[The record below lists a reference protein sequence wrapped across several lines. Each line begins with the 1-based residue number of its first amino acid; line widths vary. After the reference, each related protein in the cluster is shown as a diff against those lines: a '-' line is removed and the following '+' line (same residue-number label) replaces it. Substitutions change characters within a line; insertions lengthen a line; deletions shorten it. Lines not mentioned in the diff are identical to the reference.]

1 MLRSRIAVSRLTY
14 ARQGRRSNPGRAA
27 ASVLGLV
34 LVLGF
39 GVCAAAVS
47 APAAAHAQAGQ
58 PRAVQSV
65 PADPAPT
72 PTPSPTPSPSPRE
85 TSAAV
90 APTIDSPPADS
101 FVGSGRTTVSGTR
114 EAGQEIQLLSPTGG
128 DPLCIVAAGPSTDW
142 SCTRVPLPS
151 GPSVPLRVVV
161 TGQPD
166 LAAEQTIEVLA
177 APSVSGGPTG
187 GGASN
192 GVVRGNGYPNA
203 SVITELG
210 SGQRCT
216 STADGAGA
224 WSCTF
229 GGHLASG
236 PVDVTAVQQT
246 SFSLP
251 SSSNSSA
258 PVTLRFDVDAP
269 AAPGLASPADS
280 ARVPLSGASYEG
292 AGEDGATVTVFA
304 GPYSVCTVVVSGGV
318 WRCTAGGVAAGS
330 YQVRAVQQDPAGN
343 MSGGSPARTVFYGD
357 EPTPA
362 PPSNG
367 GDAGAVP
374 GAPPTG
380 DGEAGDG
387 TTTAPPAQPAR
398 PPDAAP
404 PAPQALP
411 PVPRPD
417 AVVPPTGLAGGW
429 NDPTQFTTAV
439 LPPGSAFSWLQAA
452 LLALGC
458 LLLLAIP
465 ARLLSGTIS
474 RARAGRPLWPRAPIA
489 GRNHPRDDFETAPTV
504 LVNRW
509 LVAGA
514 ALVSAAT
521 LVMLSGPVGSRPAYL
536 RLLVAVMIALLVVNG
551 VGALV
556 PRWWGRQVLRLNASV
571 TFLPRYL
578 LLVGVSALASRVFEI
593 HPALLFGLLGSVTI
607 AADARPERR
616 GQLAAVRAGSLILL
630 AVAGWLALGVLPQAT
645 GFASAFG
652 AEVANSVVL
661 AAIGSAAIVLV
672 PIGSTSGRSILAWS
686 PPVWAGLTVLAFTIM
701 FAVLS
706 PAMTPWHGNGTI
718 TLLWV
723 AAGAFAALSTGA
735 WAWQRFVAPA
745 VD

>member
-1 MLRSRIAVSRLTY
+1 MLRSRFAVSRLTD

-27 ASVLGLV
+27 ASALGLV

-39 GVCAAAVS
+39 GVCAT
-47 APAAAHAQAGQ
+47 APAQAGQ

-72 PTPSPTPSPSPRE
+72 PTPSPAPTPRD
-85 TSAAV
+85 TAAAV
-90 APTIDSPPADS
+90 APTIDSPPAGS
-101 FVGSGRTTVSGTR
+101 FVGSGSTTVSGTR
-114 EAGQEIQLLSPTGG
+114 EAGQEIQLLSPTGD
-128 DPLCIVAAGPSTDW
+128 DPLCIVAAGPSTAW
-142 SCTRVPLPS
+142 TCTRVPLPS

-161 TGQPD
+161 TGQPA
-166 LAAEQTIEVLA
+166 LAAEQTIAVLA

-203 SVITELG
+203 SVITELS

-229 GGHLASG
+229 GGGLAGG

-304 GPYSVCTVVVSGGV
+304 GPYSVCTARVSGGV

-343 MSGGSPARTVFYGD
+343 MSSGSPARTVFYGD
-357 EPTPA
+357 AAATA
-362 PPSNG
+362 PPSSG
-367 GDAGAVP
+367 GGAAAA
-374 GAPPTG
+374 APPTG
-380 DGEAGDG
+380 AGDDA
-387 TTTAPPAQPAR
+387 TTAPPAQPVR

-411 PVPRPD
+411 PVPHPD
-417 AVVPPTGLAGGW
+417 AVVPSTGLAGGW

-439 LPPGSAFSWLQAA
+439 LPPGSGFSWLQAA
-452 LLALGC
+452 LFALGC

-474 RARAGRPLWPRAPIA
+474 RARAGRPLWPGAPIA

-630 AVAGWLALGVLPQAT
+630 AVAGWLALGVLPHAT

-652 AEVANSVVL
+652 AEIANSVVL

-701 FAVLS
+701 FAVLA
-706 PAMTPWHGNGTI
+706 PAMTTWHGNGTI

>member
-1 MLRSRIAVSRLTY
+1 MF
-14 ARQGRRSNPGRAA
+14 
-27 ASVLGLV
+27 V
-34 LVLGF
+34 LVF
-39 GVCAAAVS
+39 GVCAAAA
-47 APAAAHAQAGQ
+47 APAAAHAQSGQ

-72 PTPSPTPSPSPRE
+72 PTPSPTPSPQ
-85 TSAAV
+85 SAPAT
-90 APTIDSPPADS
+90 APTIDSPPAGS
-101 FVGSGRTTVSGTR
+101 FVGSGSTTVSGTR
-114 EAGQEIQLLSPTGG
+114 QAGQEIQLLSPTGG
-128 DPLCIVAAGPSTDW
+128 DPLCIVAAGQSTVW
-142 SCTRVPLPS
+142 TCTRVPLPS
-151 GPSVPLRVVV
+151 GPSVPLRIVV
-161 TGQPD
+161 TGEPA
-166 LAAEQTIEVLA
+166 LAAEQAIAVLA
-177 APSVSGGPTG
+177 APVVSGGPTG

-192 GVVRGNGYPNA
+192 GVVRGSGYPNA
-203 SVITELG
+203 SVITELS

-229 GGHLASG
+229 GGSLASG

-258 PVTLRFDVDAP
+258 PLTLRFDVDAP
-269 AAPGLASPADS
+269 AAPGLASPSDS
-280 ARVPLSGASYEG
+280 ARLPLSGATYQG

-304 GPYSVCTVVVSGGV
+304 GPYSVCTVVVSGGA
-318 WRCTAGGVAAGS
+318 WRCAAGGVAAGT
-330 YQVRAVQQDPAGN
+330 YQVRVVQQDPAGN
-343 MSGGSPARTVFYGD
+343 MSGGSPAITVFYGD
-357 EPTPA
+357 APPPTPSAGGASAAPVA
-362 PPSNG
+362 PPS
-367 GDAGAVP
+367 
-374 GAPPTG
+374 
-380 DGEAGDG
+380 GDG
-387 TTTAPPAQPAR
+387 TTEAPAPALPAP
-398 PPDAAP
+398 PPDAAL
-404 PAPQALP
+404 PAPPALP
-411 PVPRPD
+411 PAHGRD
-417 AVVPPTGLAGGW
+417 ATVPPTGLAGGW
-429 NDPTQFTTAV
+429 NDPTQFATAV

-452 LLALGC
+452 LLAFGC

-465 ARLLSGTIS
+465 ARLLSGTIA
-474 RARAGRPLWPRAPIA
+474 RARAGRPLWPLAPIA
-489 GRNHPRDDFETAPTV
+489 GRNRPRDDFETAPTV

-556 PRWWGRQVLRLNASV
+556 PRWWGRQVLGLNVSV

-578 LLVGVSALASRVFEI
+578 LLVGVYALTSRVFEI

-607 AADARPERR
+607 AADSRPERR

-630 AVAGWLALGVLPQAT
+630 AVAGWLALGVLPQAIGLT
-645 GFASAFG
+645 GAFG
-652 AEVANSVVL
+652 AEVANSIVL

-706 PAMTPWHGNGTI
+706 PTMTPWHGNGTI

>member
-1 MLRSRIAVSRLTY
+1 MLRSRFATSRLTA
-14 ARQGRRSNPGRAA
+14 ARPGHRSNPDRVVATA
-27 ASVLGLV
+27 LGLMFAIV
-34 LVLGF
+34 F
-39 GVCAAAVS
+39 GVCAAA
-47 APAAAHAQAGQ
+47 AAEPGAAHAQSGL

-72 PTPSPTPSPSPRE
+72 PTPSPAPSPLSTPSGS
-85 TSAAV
+85 
-90 APTIDSPPADS
+90 APTIDSPPAGS
-101 FVGSGRTTVSGTR
+101 FVGSGTTTVSGTR
-114 EAGQEIQLLSPTGG
+114 AAGQEIQLLSPTGG
-128 DPLCIVAAGPSTDW
+128 DPLCIVSAGLSTAW
-142 SCTRVPLPS
+142 TCARLELPS
-151 GPSVPLRVVV
+151 GPSVRLRVVV
-161 TGQPD
+161 TGEPD
-166 LAAEQTIEVLA
+166 LAAEQTVAVLA
-177 APSVSGGPTG
+177 APVVSGGPTG
-187 GGASN
+187 GGVSN
-192 GVVRGNGYPNA
+192 GVVRGSGYPNA
-203 SVITELG
+203 SVIAELG

-216 STADGAGA
+216 STADGSGI

-229 GGHLASG
+229 GGGLASG
-236 PVDVTAVQQT
+236 PVEVTAVQQT

-258 PVTLRFDVDAP
+258 PVTLRFDVDVP
-269 AAPGLASPADS
+269 AAPGLASPASS
-280 ARVPLSGASYEG
+280 ARVPLGGVTYQGTGENGA
-292 AGEDGATVTVFA
+292 AVTVFA
-304 GPYSVCTVVVSGGV
+304 GPYSVCTVVVSGGA
-318 WRCTAGGVAAGS
+318 WRCTAGGVSTGF

-343 MSGGSPARTVFYGD
+343 MSDGSPAITVFYGD
-357 EPTPA
+357 APTPTPGDGGASTA
-362 PPSNG
+362 P
-367 GDAGAVP
+367 V
-374 GAPPTG
+374 APPTG
-380 DGEAGDG
+380 GGTTGDG
-387 TTTAPPAQPAR
+387 ATEPPAQPAR
-398 PPDAAP
+398 PPDAAYP
-404 PAPQALP
+404 VPQALP
-411 PVPRPD
+411 PVRGP
-417 AVVPPTGLAGGW
+417 AATVPPTGLAGGW

-439 LPPGSAFSWLQAA
+439 LRPGSAFSWLQAV

-489 GRNHPRDDFETAPTV
+489 GRNHPRNDFETAPTV

-509 LVAGA
+509 FVAGA
-514 ALVSAAT
+514 ALRAAAT

-556 PRWWGRQVLRLNASV
+556 PRWWGRRVLGLDPSV

-578 LLVGVSALASRVFEI
+578 LLVGVTALASRVFEI

-607 AADARPERR
+607 AADSRPERR

-645 GFASAFG
+645 GFASAFS
-652 AEVANSVVL
+652 AEVATTVVL
-661 AAIGSAAIVLV
+661 AAIGSAAVVLV
-672 PIGSTSGRSILAWS
+672 PLGSTSGRSILAWS

-706 PAMTPWHGNGTI
+706 PTMTPWQVDGTS

-723 AAGAFAALSTGA
+723 AAGAFAVLSTGA
-735 WAWQRFVAPA
+735 WAWQRFVVPA

>member
-1 MLRSRIAVSRLTY
+1 MLRSRFAALRPTG
-14 ARQGRRSNPGRAA
+14 ARRGRSNPGQAGT
-27 ASVLGLV
+27 SVLGLV
-34 LVLGF
+34 FVLLV
-39 GVCAAAVS
+39 GVWAAAVA
-47 APAAAHAQAGQ
+47 APAAAHAQPGP
-58 PRAVQSV
+58 PRAVQSI

-72 PTPSPTPSPSPRE
+72 PTPSPSPATPSPTPNPQ
-85 TSAAV
+85 SAPAAP
-90 APTIDSPPADS
+90 APTIDSPPAGS
-101 FVGSGRTTVSGTR
+101 FVGSGSTTVSGTR
-114 EAGQEIQLLSPTGG
+114 AGGQEIQLLSPTGG
-128 DPLCIVAAGPSTDW
+128 DPLCIVAAGQSTTW
-142 SCTRVPLPS
+142 TCTHVPLPS

-161 TGQPD
+161 TGEPA
-166 LAAEQTIEVLA
+166 LAAQQTIAVLA

-187 GGASN
+187 GDASN
-192 GVVRGNGYPNA
+192 GVVRGSGYPNA
-203 SVITELG
+203 SVIAELDD
-210 SGQRCT
+210 GQRCT

-224 WSCTF
+224 WSCAF
-229 GGHLASG
+229 SGNLASG
-236 PVDVTAVQQT
+236 PVEVTAVQQT

-251 SSSNSSA
+251 SSSNTSA
-258 PVTLRFDVDAP
+258 PVTLRFDVDVP

-280 ARVPLSGASYEG
+280 ARVPLSGTAYAGTGENGAS
-292 AGEDGATVTVFA
+292 VTVFA
-304 GPYSVCTVVVSGGV
+304 GPYSVCTVVVSGGA

-330 YQVRAVQQDPAGN
+330 YQVRVVQQDPAGN
-343 MSGGSPARTVFYGD
+343 MSVGSPAITVFYGD
-357 EPTPA
+357 APTPTSSGGGASAA
-362 PPSNG
+362 PL
-367 GDAGAVP
+367 
-374 GAPPTG
+374 APPTG
-380 DGEAGDG
+380 GG
-387 TTTAPPAQPAR
+387 TTEAPAQPAQ
-398 PPDAAP
+398 PPDAAL

-411 PVPRPD
+411 PVPGPD
-417 AVVPPTGLAGGW
+417 ATVPPTGLTGGW

-439 LPPGSAFSWLQAA
+439 LPPGSALSLLQAA

-474 RARAGRPLWPRAPIA
+474 RARAGRPLWPSAPIA
-489 GRNHPRDDFETAPTV
+489 GRNHPRNDFETAPTV

-509 LVAGA
+509 FVAGA
-514 ALVSAAT
+514 ALVAAAT

-556 PRWWGRQVLRLNASV
+556 PRWWGRRVLGLNASV

-593 HPALLFGLLGSVTI
+593 QPALLFGLLGSVTI
-607 AADARPERR
+607 AAGSRPERR

-630 AVAGWLALGVLPQAT
+630 AVAGWLALGALPQAT

-652 AEVANSVVL
+652 AEVANSIVL

-672 PIGSTSGRSILAWS
+672 PLGSTSGRSILAWS